1 MKNNGD
7 FYALLFQMK
16 NIARWGLMYNTRQ
29 ENLSEHSMECAV
41 LAHALALIGNR
52 EFGKNYDAAR
62 ILSAA
67 LFHDMN
73 EVLTGDLPTPI
84 KYYNDNIT
92 ESYKEIERISLDKM
106 LSLLDDDTAREYK
119 ALLDASMRASKARI
133 TSAVELSDDEK
144 ERLPAKLSKAYQKN
158 VTAEYFV
165 DGSLIGGVIVE
176 LDGTVIDGSI
186 RQRLSDVKDVINK

>member
-52 EFGKNYDAAR
+52 EFGKNYDATR

-84 KYYNDNIT
+84 KYYNDNIK

-106 LSLLDDDTAREYK
+106 LSLLDEDTAREYK
-119 ALLDASMRASKARI
+119 ALLDLSEEEERVVKGADKLCAYIKCLQELERGNREFSSARVTI
-133 TSAVELSDDEK
+133 EKSLKEYQMPEVDFFLKHCISSFTKNIDE
-144 ERLPAKLSKAYQKN
+144 
-158 VTAEYFV
+158 VT
-165 DGSLIGGVIVE
+165 L
-176 LDGTVIDGSI
+176 
-186 RQRLSDVKDVINK
+186 

>member
-1 MKNNGD
+1 MKTNCD

-41 LAHALALIGNR
+41 IAHALALIGNR
-52 EFGKNYDAAR
+52 HFGKELDPNR

-84 KYYNDNIT
+84 KYYNDRIKD
-92 ESYKEIERISLDKM
+92 SYKEIERISLEKM
-106 LSLLDDDTAREYK
+106 LSLLDEETAGDYK
-119 ALLDASMRASKARI
+119 ALLD
-133 TSAVELSDDEK
+133 
-144 ERLPAKLSKAYQKN
+144 LSKEEERIVKGADKLCAYIKCLQELERGNREFSSACAYNEKSLKALKMPEVDFFLEHYVASFTKN
-158 VTAEYFV
+158 IDEV
-165 DGSLIGGVIVE
+165 SL
-176 LDGTVIDGSI
+176 
-186 RQRLSDVKDVINK
+186 

>member
-1 MKNNGD
+1 MKTNGD

-41 LAHALALIGNR
+41 IAHALALIANR
-52 EFGKNYDAAR
+52 HFGKELDPNR

-84 KYYNDNIT
+84 KYYNDRIKD
-92 ESYKEIERISLDKM
+92 SYKEIERISLEKM
-106 LSLLDDDTAREYK
+106 LSLLDDETAGDYK
-119 ALLDASMRASKARI
+119 ALLS
-133 TSAVELSDDEK
+133 
-144 ERLPAKLSKAYQKN
+144 LSKEEERIVKGADKLCAYIKCLQELERGNREFSSACTYNERSLKALKMPEVDFFLEHYVASFTKN
-158 VTAEYFV
+158 IDEV
-165 DGSLIGGVIVE
+165 SL
-176 LDGTVIDGSI
+176 
-186 RQRLSDVKDVINK
+186 

>member
-1 MKNNGD
+1 MKTNGD

-52 EFGKNYDAAR
+52 HFGKKLDPTR
-62 ILSAA
+62 ILAAA

-84 KYYNDNIT
+84 KYYNDGIK
-92 ESYKEIERISLDKM
+92 ESYKEIERISLEKM
-106 LSLLDDDTAREYK
+106 LSLLDEETAGEYK
-119 ALLDASMRASKARI
+119 SLLELTAEEERIVKGADKLCAYIKCLQELERGNREFSSARI
-133 TSAVELSDDEK
+133 YNEK
-144 ERLPAKLSKAYQKN
+144 
-158 VTAEYFV
+158 
-165 DGSLIGGVIVE
+165 SL
-176 LDGTVIDGSI
+176 
-186 RQRLSDVKDVINK
+186 QRLGMPEVDFFLEHYVSSFTKNIDEVTL

>member
-1 MKNNGD
+1 MKTNGD

-41 LAHALALIGNR
+41 IAHALALIGNR
-52 EFGKNYDAAR
+52 HFGKKLDPNR

-84 KYYNDNIT
+84 KYYNDSIK
-92 ESYKEIERISLDKM
+92 ESYKDIERISLEKM
-106 LSLLDDDTAREYK
+106 LSLLDDQTADEYRNLLRLSKEEERIVKGADKLCAYIKCLQELERGNREFSSACIYNEKSLK
-119 ALLDASMRASKARI
+119 ALEMPEVDFFLEHYVSSFTKNI
-133 TSAVELSDDEK
+133 DE
-144 ERLPAKLSKAYQKN
+144 
-158 VTAEYFV
+158 VT
-165 DGSLIGGVIVE
+165 L
-176 LDGTVIDGSI
+176 
-186 RQRLSDVKDVINK
+186 

>member
-52 EFGKNYDAAR
+52 EFGKKYDATR
-62 ILSAA
+62 ILAAA

-84 KYYNDNIT
+84 KYYNDSIK
-92 ESYKEIERISLDKM
+92 ESYKEIERISLEKM
-106 LSLLDDDTAREYK
+106 LSLLDEDTAREYK
-119 ALLDASMRASKARI
+119 ELLNLSEEEESIVKGADKLCAYIKCLQELERGNREFSSARSTIEASLQNLKMPEVDFFLEHCIASFTKNI
-133 TSAVELSDDEK
+133 DE
-144 ERLPAKLSKAYQKN
+144 
-158 VTAEYFV
+158 VT
-165 DGSLIGGVIVE
+165 L
-176 LDGTVIDGSI
+176 
-186 RQRLSDVKDVINK
+186 